1 MSIHA
6 LIERSSLP
14 YIWHQKEEYAMVLHH
29 GLQAS
34 FFFFFFFEEFIESVN
49 CSYFVPLK
57 LHNMIDMNIAIL
69 NS

>member
-1 MSIHA
+1 MQWYCI
-6 LIERSSLP
+6 
-14 YIWHQKEEYAMVLHH
+14 MVCKLV
-29 GLQAS
+29 
-34 FFFFFFFEEFIESVN
+34 FFFFFFEEFIESVN